1 VNRQR
6 RLEAKKKRRE
16 RENRLA
22 RQRRHG
28 SNQSLSL
35 VMQAEAAW
43 HGAGDRE
50 EARRLLEKALRIHP
64 GSQQAHAGLADL
76 DIRAGRFADGFSH
89 YERLVDPA
97 PWPHLVHMASVAAY
111 QLARFD
117 RAHALAKQF
126 LRLADGDP
134 ELEPI
139 RAQAHQ
145 IADSARALARRKPE
159 PNPVEPPLRRD
170 ARRQH
175 HPRMDAGGV
184 RRSSIRE
191 GADPQKLRRD
201 VRPAVPAEQDARP
214 TVAPR
219 HATSRRRRDDRFVAD
234 ATGSSQRK
242 ADPALDPQLPEFPTV
257 TLPSFTVQYEVD
269 GHSPLTSGAH
279 EVGTLADVVLR
290 RDFAELRLQRGFDEL
305 LAPGTAQGLEH
316 FWFQLET
323 VRRLLRDFRGRA
335 LLADEVGL
343 GKTIEACLA
352 LKEYWMRGL
361 VTRALILTP
370 PSLVS
375 QWADELASKFGLAAA
390 VAESGKVGPD
400 DEIWR
405 RAPLVVAS
413 LPLARQ
419 RAYRASLTAIEYDLV
434 IVDEA
439 HVLRNRTSAA
449 WQLVNDLKKRFL
461 FLLSATPVGND
472 LSELYNLILL
482 LKPGLLK
489 TEAQFRRDF
498 GGVHALRQPERRER
512 LRMLLREVMIRNTRA
527 HIDVRLPRRLAA
539 TEVIAPTNAEGEL
552 HERLASFICAQ
563 YGTGGTTDRWRLMM
577 LQMQAGSSP
586 AALRAALDRLESHA
600 SDPLPDVGQLRT
612 ILGQVGRSAK
622 TSALIR
628 LLTRSAEKTIVFT
641 RFRATLEHLRGSL
654 EHAGFRVEAFHG
666 GLTAAEK
673 DRAMERFEHAA
684 DVLVSSEVGGEGR
697 NLQFCRTVINYDL
710 PWNPMQLEQRVGR
723 VHRIGQTREVFVFN
737 LCLAGS
743 LEEYILKV
751 LHDKLNLFELV
762 AGEIEMILGEF
773 DPDRDF
779 AEIVMDLW
787 ARSATA
793 GEREC
798 AFEEL
803 ADHLIAARR
812 RYETT
817 QEIDRTLFREEFEV

>member
-28 SNQSLSL
+28 SNQSFML
-35 VMQAEAAW
+35 VMEAEAAW
-43 HGAGDRE
+43 HEAGDRE
-50 EARRLLEKALRIHP
+50 AARRLLEKALRIHP
-64 GSQQAHAGLADL
+64 GSQEAHAGLADL
-76 DIRAGRFADGFSH
+76 DIRAGRFAEGFSH
-89 YERLVDPA
+89 YERLVDPTQ
-97 PWPHLVHMASVAAY
+97 WPHLVYMASVAAY
-111 QLARFD
+111 QIARFD
-117 RAHALAKQF
+117 EAHALAKEY

-134 ELEPI
+134 ELEGI
-139 RAQAHQ
+139 RSQAHQ
-145 IADSARALARRKPE
+145 IADSARALARRKPAPTPAE
-159 PNPVEPPLRRD
+159 PAPRRD
-170 ARRQH
+170 ARGH
-175 HPRMDAGGV
+175 HPPMDTGRV
-184 RRSSIRE
+184 RRPSARE
-191 GADPQKLRRD
+191 DADRQEMRRD
-201 VRPAVPAEQDARP
+201 VRSAVPAGQD
-214 TVAPR
+214 THLVALR
-219 HATSRRRRDDRFVAD
+219 QETSRWRRGDRFVAD
-234 ATGSSQRK
+234 TIGSGQRE
-242 ADPALDPQLPEFPTV
+242 ADPALNPQLPEFPAI
-257 TLPSFTVQYEVD
+257 TLPPFTVQYEID
-269 GHSPLTSGAH
+269 GQSFLKGAAH
-279 EVGTLADVVLR
+279 EVGTLADVLLR
-290 RDFAELRLQRGFDEL
+290 RDYAELRLQQGFDEL
-305 LAPGTAQGLEH
+305 LALGAVQGLEH

-323 VRRLLRDFRGRA
+323 VKRLLRDFRGRA

-361 VTRALILTP
+361 ITRALVLTP

-375 QWADELASKFGLAAA
+375 QWVDELGSKFGLAAA

-405 RAPLVVAS
+405 RAPLLVAS
-413 LPLARQ
+413 LPLVRQ
-419 RAYRASLTAIEYDLV
+419 RAYRASLTAIEYDVV

-439 HVLRNRTSAA
+439 HVLKNRTSAA
-449 WQLVNDLKKRFL
+449 WQLVNELKKRFL

-498 GGVHALRQPERRER
+498 GGLDALRQPERRER

-539 TEVIAPTNAEGEL
+539 TEVVAPTDAEAEL
-552 HERLASFICAQ
+552 LEQLASCVRAQ
-563 YGTGGTTDRWRLMM
+563 YATGGTTDRWRLMM

-586 AALRAALDRLESHA
+586 AALRAALDRLESHT
-600 SDPLPDVGQLRT
+600 PDARTDFDRLRT
-612 ILGQVGRSAK
+612 VLARVDQSAK

-628 LLTRSAEKTIVFT
+628 IMKRASEKTIVFT
-641 RFRATLEHLRGSL
+641 RFRATLEHLQDALG
-654 EHAGFRVEAFHG
+654 HAGFRVEAFHG
-666 GLTAAEK
+666 GLTAAKK
-673 DRAMERFEHAA
+673 DQVMERFEHVA

-723 VHRIGQTREVFVFN
+723 VHRIGQAREVFVFN

-762 AGEIEMILGEF
+762 AGEIEMILGEL

-779 AEIVMDLW
+779 ADIVMDLW

-793 GEREC
+793 GEREH

-803 ADHLIAARR
+803 ANHLIAARR